1 MYILVVVVAVV
12 DDVNNDHLNFS
23 LSKLMLFI
31 FVIQQNGLNALH
43 LASKEGHTHIVTELL
58 RRGANVN
65 TTTNVSEFNL
75 LNGALFLLTQLIVRS
90 KRSIDFAARTHIS
103 SNFFILFLV
112 KIDDQ
117 KIQ

>member
-75 LNGALFLLTQLIVRS
+75 LNQLIVRS